1 MRFTL
6 GNLMQNSTRYE
17 EEYISLPSLN
27 KPDVFFR
34 LMKEEDLPKILTIE
48 RSSFSSPWS
57 KFYFLH
63 ELHFNSESILI
74 IMLQKNTFEELVIGY
89 MDLWKEKTK
98 LHIANFAINPE
109 SRNKGYGTAFLHFV
123 FYFAEAM
130 NIRNLSLEVR
140 ISNFAAIKLYKKLGF
155 TIKNTIPEYYVD
167 NKEDAFI
174 MEADARRCIEKLFN
188 ASCF

>member
-6 GNLMQNSTRYE
+6 GNLMQNSTRYDD
-17 EEYISLPSLN
+17 YISLASLN

-34 LMKEEDLPKILTIE
+34 LMKEEDLPTVLIIE
-48 RSSFSSPWS
+48 RLSFSSPWS

-74 IMLQKNTFEELVIGY
+74 MMIQKNSFDEMLVGY
-89 MDLWKEKTK
+89 IDLWKEKNG
-98 LHIANFAINPE
+98 LHIANFAINPGA
-109 SRNKGYGTAFLHFV
+109 RNRGYGTAFLHFI

-130 NIRNLSLEVR
+130 NIRKISLEVR

-155 TIKNTIPEYYVD
+155 VIQNTVPEYYVD
-167 NKEDAFI
+167 NKEDAYL
-174 MEADARRCIEKLFN
+174 MEADVRRCLERLL
-188 ASCF
+188 SS

>member
-6 GNLMQNSTRYE
+6 GNLMQNSTRYDD
-17 EEYISLPSLN
+17 YISLPSLN

-34 LMKEEDLPKILTIE
+34 FMKEEDLTKVLIIE
-48 RSSFSSPWS
+48 RLSFNSPWS

-63 ELHFNSESILI
+63 EMHFNSESILI
-74 IMLQKNTFEELVIGY
+74 MMIQKNSFDEQVIGY
-89 MDLWKEKTK
+89 VDLWKERNG

-109 SRNKGYGTAFLHFV
+109 TRNKGFGGAFLHFI

-130 NIRNLSLEVR
+130 NIRRISLEVR

-155 TIKNTIPEYYVD
+155 ALRNTIPEYYVD
-167 NKEDAFI
+167 NKEDAYL
-174 MEADARRCIEKLFN
+174 MEADVRKCIEMLVN
-188 ASCF
+188 S